1 MIEILVIVALCGL
14 IGWQEYQN
22 RKERN
27 KLINVIISKNAQEV
41 RDLGIADQ
49 TRISID
55 TKKAEEPDVVSESE
69 ASQEEWDKAIGKEV
83 ENL

>member
-1 MIEILVIVALCGL
+1 MIEILVIVALCAL